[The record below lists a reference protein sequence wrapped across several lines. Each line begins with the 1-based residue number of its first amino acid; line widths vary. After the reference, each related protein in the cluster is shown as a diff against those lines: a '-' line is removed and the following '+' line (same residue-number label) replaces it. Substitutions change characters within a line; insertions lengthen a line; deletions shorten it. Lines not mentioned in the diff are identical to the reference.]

1 MILKA
6 LYDYYNRCGNLT
18 RKGLEQKEI
27 GYLIVIDK
35 DGSFIKRPLKHLLYY
50 KRLSVVV
57 KNTFQIIFGTIMN
70 TSLEV
75 QMKVLKKIELSL
87 I

>member
-35 DGSFIKRPLKHLLYY
+35 DGSFIRIESRMKDKRPLKHLLYY

-57 KNTFQIIFGTIMN
+57 KIRSKS
-70 TSLEV
+70 SLG
-75 QMKVLKKIELSL
+75 QL
-87 I
+87 